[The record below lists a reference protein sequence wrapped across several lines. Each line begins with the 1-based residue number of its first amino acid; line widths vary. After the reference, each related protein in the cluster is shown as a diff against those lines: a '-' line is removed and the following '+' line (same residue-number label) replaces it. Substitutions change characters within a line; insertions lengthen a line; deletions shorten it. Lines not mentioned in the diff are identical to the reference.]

1 MKKLKLQYVH
11 FMPNDLD
18 SGILYVSIEYGIA
31 GHLCPCGCGNK
42 IMTPL
47 DPTEWS
53 FYEEK
58 GEPTLYPSIG
68 NWQLPCRSHYWIN
81 KGRIEWSYNWT
92 DKQVEA
98 GRKAESEQKKQYYNK
113 RNKKPKSSQL
123 MKKYFPWLYKKND

>member
-1 MKKLKLQYVH
+1 MIKKIKLQYVH
-11 FMPNDLD
+11 FMPNELN
-18 SGILYVSIEYGIA
+18 SGILYVSQEYGIA

-47 DPTEWS
+47 ESTEWS

-81 KGRIEWSYNWT
+81 KGTIEGSYDWT
-92 DKQVEA
+92 DEQIEA
-98 GRKAESEQKKQYYNK
+98 GRKSEDEQRKRYYDKPQTKKKKQPLFGRIFTYFF
-113 RNKKPKSSQL
+113 KK
-123 MKKYFPWLYKKND
+123 